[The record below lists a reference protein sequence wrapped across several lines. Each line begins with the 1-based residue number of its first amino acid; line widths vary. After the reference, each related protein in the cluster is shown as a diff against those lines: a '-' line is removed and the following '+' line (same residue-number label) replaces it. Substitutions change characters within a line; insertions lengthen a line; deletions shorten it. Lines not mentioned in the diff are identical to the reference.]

1 MGKATEV
8 RQGKEKI
15 SGPMSPNLGPENVPL
30 LNSKTDALAS
40 RVKCFWMLME
50 PLKM

>member
-8 RQGKEKI
+8 RRGKEKI
-15 SGPMSPNLGPENVPL
+15 SGPMSPNLGPENV